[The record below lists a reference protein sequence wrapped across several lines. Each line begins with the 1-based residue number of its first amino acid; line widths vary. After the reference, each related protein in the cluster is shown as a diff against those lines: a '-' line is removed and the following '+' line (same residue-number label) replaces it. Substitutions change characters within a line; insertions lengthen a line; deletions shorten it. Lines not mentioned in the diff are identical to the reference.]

1 MDPIVRTAVERRID
15 ELTRRAAY
23 TRRLRDALTNITAE
37 DERDI
42 AALTKALPKPTN
54 RKESRK

>member
-23 TRRLRDALTNITAE
+23 TRRLSKALEDISTE
-37 DERDI
+37 DEREI
-42 AALTKALPKPTN
+42 AALTTALPKP
-54 RKESRK
+54 RKEK